1 MEKEQKYDIFI
12 SYRKDDTR
20 EKVELIYSSL
30 EDFYSD
36 YKYPKKLKI
45 FYDIEALSQ
54 RWSEK
59 ILTHI
64 DSDTCDKFIIVI
76 GDKTFNFTDEDRSP
90 KMVNFY
96 EDLAKSSKIEALAKI
111 KKYKKENPNKRVD
124 YMRLEIARALQK
136 SNVNIVPLCLYRE
149 TPIEIQDLKLP
160 GDISDLENYQGVS
173 YHNHRSNT
181 SPISTIFPDIDRHL
195 FSEKFKPYNS
205 LFRYILSILS
215 KYWQWTVNIFALI
228 VVLLIWV
235 QKHPN
240 MFPNFK
246 RTPSSEQVISIKK
259 HKVAK
264 ESQEY
269 VDLGL
274 SVKWATCNVG
284 ASSPI
289 EKGYA
294 FSWGEIIE
302 GKYHNWESYKYSR
315 EKSSYITKY
324 CDNETQGIVDR
335 RMTLELSDDA
345 ANYYLGSKWRIPTK
359 NELQELMSKC
369 IWQKEKNNNVEGYR
383 VIGNNGNSIF
393 IPITGHLETVK
404 QSSGNDTINTLVKVR
419 ITTRICNLQN
429 GYYWTNALDVNDSKN
444 AWGMFIDADLKV
456 LTTFPRYKGLY
467 IRPVYNNQ

>member
-1 MEKEQKYDIFI
+1 MGKEKKYDIFI

-30 EDFYSD
+30 ENFYCS
-36 YKYPKKLKI
+36 YKYPKKLNI
-45 FYDIEALSQ
+45 FYDREALSQ

-76 GDKTFNFTDEDRSP
+76 GDNTFNFTDEDKSP

-96 EDLAKSSKIEALAKI
+96 EDLAKSPKIEALAKI
-111 KKYKKENPNKRVD
+111 RKYKKENPNKRID

-136 SNVNIVPLCLYRE
+136 SNVNIVPLCLYRDA
-149 TPIEIQDLKLP
+149 PIEIQDLKLP

-181 SPISTIFPDIDRHL
+181 SPVSTIFPDIDRHL
-195 FSEKFKPYNS
+195 FSEKFKPYDNIFKYIMS
-205 LFRYILSILS
+205 LLC
-215 KYWQWTVNIFALI
+215 KYWQWTITILALI
-228 VVLLIWV
+228 IVLLMWL
-235 QKHPN
+235 QKYPN
-240 MFPNFK
+240 IVPNLK
-246 RTPSSEQVISIKK
+246 GVPSNEKVIPIKN
-259 HKVAK
+259 HNAANAAH
-264 ESQEY
+264 EY

-284 ASSPI
+284 ASSSI

-324 CDNETQGIVDR
+324 CDNENLGVVDR
-335 RMTLELSDDA
+335 KMTLELSDDA
-345 ANYYLGSKWRIPTK
+345 ANYHFGSNWRVPTK
-359 NELQELMSKC
+359 KEFDELINKC
-369 IWQKEKNNNVEGYR
+369 SWKIEKNKGIEGYR
-383 VIGNNGNSIF
+383 VKGKNGNSIF
-393 IPITGHLETVK
+393 IPFTGYLETVRQPNNK
-404 QSSGNDTINTLVKVR
+404 NGIYTIEMTTQITNIQSA
-419 ITTRICNLQN
+419 
-429 GYYWTNALDVNDSKN
+429 YYWTNTLDINNPMNALGAKVNSDIK
-444 AWGMFIDADLKV
+444 A
-456 LTTFPRYKGLY
+456 LTIFPRYYGLY
-467 IRPVYNNQ
+467 IRPVYCGK